1 MRLSFYALSFL
12 YQLGYSFN
20 YFSVN
25 KKKGFP
31 NFEDFIGRENF
42 VRLAN
47 CVKDPLGYCLQNQMF
62 LLCFCV
68 LLSLLMVAVFN
79 V

>member
-42 VRLAN
+42 IRLAN
-47 CVKDPLGYCLQNQMF
+47 CVKDPLG
-62 LLCFCV
+62 
-68 LLSLLMVAVFN
+68 
-79 V
+79 